1 MARWLS
7 SSLQMFLTFL
17 NNMITHLLALLV
29 GFVAGA
35 LVFRKH
41 AVKASELEAKGRQAL
56 DALKGK

>member
-1 MARWLS
+1 
-7 SSLQMFLTFL
+7 
-17 NNMITHLLALLV
+17 MITHLLVGFVA

-41 AVKASELEAKGRQAL
+41 AAKASELEAKGKTIL

>member
-1 MARWLS
+1 
-7 SSLQMFLTFL
+7 
-17 NNMITHLLALLV
+17 MITHLLALLA

-41 AVKASELEAKGRQAL
+41 AAKAADLEQKGKSIL

>member
-1 MARWLS
+1 
-7 SSLQMFLTFL
+7 
-17 NNMITHLLALLV
+17 MITHLLALLV

-41 AVKASELEAKGRQAL
+41 ASKAADLEQKGKSIL